1 MSSPFFQIF
10 RVVFFLSVYHWGA
23 LENAA
28 CGKFALRALAQS
40 LAREY
45 QPQGIHVAHII
56 VDGIISSAR
65 YHHPPPPPQHHGIP
79 HRKYFPEISDEAQF
93 SSALIV

>member
-10 RVVFFLSVYHWGA
+10 RVVFFLSVYHWGT

-65 YHHPPPPPQHHGIP
+65 YPPQHHGIP
-79 HRKYFPEISDEAQF
+79 DRKYFPEISDEAQF

>member
-1 MSSPFFQIF
+1 
-10 RVVFFLSVYHWGA
+10 

-56 VDGIISSAR
+56 VDGVISSAR
-65 YHHPPPPPQHHGIP
+65 YSPPPLSTMEYLTENIFQ
-79 HRKYFPEISDEAQF
+79 KFQVKLNF
-93 SSALIV
+93 LLL

>member
-10 RVVFFLSVYHWGA
+10 RVGVVFFLSVYHWGA

-56 VDGIISSAR
+56 VDGIISSTR
-65 YHHPPPPPQHHGIP
+65 YLTPPRTMEYLTENIFQ
-79 HRKYFPEISDEAQF
+79 KFQVKLNF
-93 SSALIV
+93 LLL

>member
-65 YHHPPPPPQHHGIP
+65 YPPPSTVEYLTENIFQ
-79 HRKYFPEISDEAQF
+79 KFQMK
-93 SSALIV
+93 LIFLLL